1 MFSERIRNRYKFF
14 FLSGSYTLGVFN
26 DGFFRNSAILLALGL
41 SQTDASMKGMEGII
55 SFLFTVPYL
64 LFSSWAG
71 WLADRYPKRRVIV
84 LAKAMEFVAML
95 AGAAGIW
102 YNCWPLVLVMV
113 FIMGSQ
119 ACLFSPALNGS
130 IPEFYPPERVNKVN
144 SLLKVLVTVMI
155 LGGIVGSGVVTVLDS
170 ETSQRLVIAAGVLA
184 ISATGWLVSLGVPF
198 RPAAEPGKPVPM
210 AGPLSS
216 ISMLWQLRRDVFLV
230 SVIFANV
237 FVWFA
242 GQMLI
247 LLVQKMAVDQFHWGK
262 PTAGALLAVMLFGI
276 AVGGLLSNWIMK
288 TKRWFLVL
296 PSGTFCMGISMALVW
311 WLPGLP
317 ADVQKPLAFAIFA
330 FIGVCGGAYMIP
342 CETFIQVRPRH
353 EDKGT
358 VIAAGN
364 FAVFSGIS
372 LAGLLVWSLGK
383 FLPEIP
389 PSFWIGTLS
398 VVAAIKSVTLAS
410 LFLHRTEVPPP
421 PADLKA
427 E

>member
-1 MFSERIRNRYKFF
+1 MFSDSIRDRFKFF

-26 DGFFRNSAILLALGL
+26 DGFFRNSAILLAIGL
-41 SQTDASMKGMEGII
+41 SQSDSSMKGMEGII

-84 LAKAMEFVAML
+84 LAKAMEFLAML
-95 AGAAGIW
+95 AGAVGI
-102 YNCWPLVLVMV
+102 YFLCWPLILVMV

-130 IPEFYPPERVNKVN
+130 IPEFYPAERVNKVN

-170 ETSQRLVIAAGVLA
+170 ESSQRLVIAVGVLV
-184 ISATGWLVSLGVPF
+184 ISAAGWLVSLGVPF
-198 RPAAEPGKPVPM
+198 RPAAEPGKPIPL

-216 ISMLWQLRRDVFLV
+216 IKMLWQLRRDVFLV
-230 SVIFANV
+230 SIIFANV

-247 LLVQKMAVDQFHWGK
+247 LLVQKMAVDQFKWGK
-262 PTAGALLAVMLFGI
+262 PTAGALLAVMLLGI

-288 TKRWFLVL
+288 AKRWFLVL
-296 PSGTFCMGISMALVW
+296 PAGTLCMGISMALVW
-311 WLPGLP
+311 MLPGL
-317 ADVQKPLAFAIFA
+317 AAGVQKPAAFAIFA

-364 FAVFSGIS
+364 FAVFTGIS
-372 LAGLLVWSLGK
+372 LAGLIVWSLGK
-383 FLPEIP
+383 FIP
-389 PSFWIGTLS
+389 DVPASFWIGMVSLL
-398 VVAAIKSVTLAS
+398 AALKSIALAS
-410 LFLHRTEVPPP
+410 LFLRRTEVPPP

>member
-1 MFSERIRNRYKFF
+1 MFSDSIRDRFKFF

-26 DGFFRNSAILLALGL
+26 DGFFRNSAILLAIGL
-41 SQTDASMKGMEGII
+41 SQSDSSMKGMEGII

-84 LAKAMEFVAML
+84 LAKAMEFLAML
-95 AGAAGIW
+95 AGAAGI
-102 YNCWPLVLVMV
+102 YFLCWPLILVMV
-113 FIMGSQ
+113 FIMGTQ

-130 IPEFYPPERVNKVN
+130 IPEFYPAERVNKVN

-155 LGGIVGSGVVTVLDS
+155 LGGIVGSGVVAVLDN
-170 ETSQRLVIAAGVLA
+170 EASQRLVIAAGVLI
-184 ISATGWLVSLGVPF
+184 ISAAGWVVSLGVPF
-198 RPAAEPGKPVPM
+198 RPAAEPGKPMPL

-216 ISMLWQLRRDVFLV
+216 IKMLWLLLRDRFLA
-230 SVIFANV
+230 SIIFANV

-247 LLVQKMAVDQFHWGK
+247 LLVQKMAVDQFKWGK
-262 PTAGALLAVMLFGI
+262 PAAGMLLAVMLFGI
-276 AVGGLLSNWIMK
+276 AAGGLLSNRIMK
-288 TKRWFLVL
+288 RRRWFLVL
-296 PSGTFCMGISMALVW
+296 PAGTFCMGVSMALVW
-311 WLPGLP
+311 LLPGLP
-317 ADVQKPLAFAIFA
+317 VEAQKPVAFAIFA
-330 FIGVCGGAYMIP
+330 FIGLCGGAYMIP

-383 FLPEIP
+383 FAPNVAP
-389 PSFWIGTLS
+389 TFWIGAISLL
-398 VVAAIKSVTLAS
+398 AALKSLALAS
-410 LFLHRTEVPPP
+410 LFLRRSEVPPP
-421 PADLKA
+421 PADLKVK
-427 E
+427 